1 MKISDIILESV
12 LNESAGGISKRWLE
26 SQKKPMFFTD
36 KNGNKYQFENLII
49 LPHET
54 PVLPIAEL
62 EQELLDAITQLKFRP
77 DEVRA
82 VNKPPVKQGAAMIV
96 VMKDEANHRRYPFV
110 RFFPKR
116 SMDQLGMFWQTS
128 AFQADTGLS
137 WEQTRVTGTGKDRQ
151 AEVITRA
158 ELKPL
163 HTVPVNTN
171 IAISS
176 VPQQVVQKVSEQ
188 LGPELAQKL
197 GQLAKNVL
205 QGRPDAVAGLAPY
218 ERDIAVDFGE
228 VVAPLAMISRNL
240 ASGNYQQVETELLR
254 PMGASWDNA
263 TMVFYPEAENEKLVD
278 SQIVWPD
285 GTILRIS
292 SKAKDKGGA
301 ASATSLYETIQKYP
315 ERFTAED
322 NAEMAEGGK
331 YFPFVNALKTIS
343 TNQTIPGTLKLGID
357 LGIITEQ
364 EGQIVLQYVAN
375 KIASGTKGLTKN
387 LVKLLS
393 VINAKTDLPD
403 YKVCWH
409 LMAVIAKSV
418 VLQLNQDKALT
429 AEFIKFILSRA
440 NLIQVGQY
448 THREGDGV
456 GYTKFNVVWPP
467 VFKGFPSFSSAD
479 FQTNKRP
486 GNKIAFKVPGA

>member
-1 MKISDIILESV
+1 MKITDIILEST

-36 KNGNKYQFENLII
+36 TAGNRYQFENLII
-49 LPHET
+49 LPQEV
-54 PVLPIAEL
+54 PVAPVAEL
-62 EQELLDAITQLKFRP
+62 EQELLNVITQLKFRKN
-77 DEVRA
+77 EIRA
-82 VNKPPVKQGAAMIV
+82 VNKAPTKQGAAMLV
-96 VMKDEANHRRYPFV
+96 VMKDQKGNRYPFV

-116 SMDQLGMFWQTS
+116 TMDQLGMFWQTS
-128 AFQADTGLS
+128 AFQQDTGLT
-137 WEQTRVTGTGKDRQ
+137 WEQTRVAGTGKDRQ
-151 AEVITRA
+151 AEVISRA

-163 HTVPVNTN
+163 YTVPVNTN
-171 IAISS
+171 IAIGS
-176 VPQQVVQKVSEQ
+176 VPQQVVQKVAEQ
-188 LGPELAQKL
+188 LGPELAQQL

-205 QGRPDAVAGLAPY
+205 DGRPDAVPGLAKY
-218 ERDIAVDFGE
+218 ERDISVDFGE

-240 ASGNYQQVETELLR
+240 ATGNYQQVETELLR
-254 PMGASWDNA
+254 PLGASWANA

-301 ASATSLYETIQKYP
+301 ASTTSLYETIQKYP
-315 ERFTAED
+315 DRFTAED
-322 NAEMAEGGK
+322 TAMMAEGGK

-343 TNQTIPGTLKLGID
+343 TNQTIPGTLKLGVD
-357 LGIITEQ
+357 LGIINEQ
-364 EGQIVLQYVAN
+364 EVQIIMQYVAN
-375 KIASGTKGLTKN
+375 KVASGTQGLTKN
-387 LVKLLS
+387 LINLLG

-409 LMAVIAKSV
+409 LMAVVAKSV
-418 VLQLNQDKALT
+418 VSKLNQDKALT

-486 GNKIAFKVPGA
+486 SNKIAFKVPGA